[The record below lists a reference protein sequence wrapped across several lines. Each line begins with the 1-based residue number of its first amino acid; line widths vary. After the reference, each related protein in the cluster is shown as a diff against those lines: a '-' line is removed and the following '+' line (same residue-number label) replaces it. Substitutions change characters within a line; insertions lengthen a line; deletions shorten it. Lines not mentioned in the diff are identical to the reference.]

1 MSRKPRILVLC
12 FDGTTNEFGGTNTNV
27 VKLYSLLRKDKVED
41 QLCYYQA
48 GIGTYIQP
56 GVVSPL
62 FEKAAEILDDTI
74 AWYLYQH
81 IMDGYKFLMQNYNVG
96 DKVCLFGFSRG
107 AYTARA
113 LAGMLHKVG
122 LLSRDNIEQI
132 PFAYDLYKSDNNDA
146 LTQEFKMAFSRE
158 VPIEFVGVWWVSWY
172 LPFSDKPSAKYTP
185 NLSRLINRDTVASV
199 GFIISETLPFTY
211 VNRTIRVFRQ
221 ALSLDEHH
229 AKFLP
234 NLYCYSVPDKPVTG
248 GLGGDDKLKPAQGT
262 VPGRKDEIYET
273 DAKEVW
279 FAGCHTDVGG
289 GSTPD
294 STEHS
299 LANIPLR
306 WMIQEDPSTSGAPS
320 QGGENGKG
328 RTEGS
333 ATENDR
339 IDALDIV
346 QPIHDDLVD
355 VPVWWL
361 LEIVPTQ
368 FTYQNAQGKWVT
380 GWGPHLGRRR
390 DVPLKPLFH
399 ESVKTRMNDPK
410 LKYKP
415 RAVYAQGTESYVT

>member
-27 VKLYSLLRKDKVED
+27 VKLYSLLRKDMED

-48 GIGTYIQP
+48 GIGTYFQP

-132 PFAYDLYKSDNNDA
+132 PFAYELYKSDDNDA
-146 LTQEFKMAFSRE
+146 LAQEFKMAFSRE
-158 VPIEFVGVWWVSWY
+158 VPIEFVGVW
-172 LPFSDKPSAKYTP
+172 
-185 NLSRLINRDTVASV
+185 DTVASV

-211 VNRTIRVFRQ
+211 VNTTIRVFRQ
-221 ALSLDEHH
+221 ALSLDEHR

-234 NLYCYSVPDKPVTG
+234 NLYCYSVPNKPVKKD
-248 GLGGDDKLKPAQGT
+248 LGGDDKLKPAQGT

-294 STEHS
+294 STKHS

-306 WMIQEDPSTSGAPS
+306 WMIQEVIRADCSIQFDMSAFARWNVPITIGRDPSTSGAPG
-320 QGGENGKG
+320 QGSENGKG
-328 RTEGS
+328 RAEGS
-333 ATENDR
+333 TTENDR
-339 IDALDIV
+339 VDALDIV

-361 LEIVPTQ
+361 LEVVPTQ
-368 FTYQNAQGKWVT
+368 FTYQNAQDKWVT
-380 GWGPHLGRRR
+380 GWGPHLGRGR

-399 ESVKTRMNDPK
+399 ESVKTRMDDPK

-415 RAVYAQGTESYVT
+415 RAVYAKGTESYVT

>member
-1 MSRKPRILVLC
+1 MSRKPRTLVLC

-27 VKLYSLLRKDKVED
+27 VKLYSLLRKDMED
-41 QLCYYQA
+41 QSCYYQA
-48 GIGTYIQP
+48 GIGTYFQP

-132 PFAYDLYKSDNNDA
+132 PFAYELYKSDGNDA
-146 LTQEFKMAFSRE
+146 LAQEFKMAFSRE
-158 VPIEFVGVWWVSWY
+158 VPIEFVGVW
-172 LPFSDKPSAKYTP
+172 
-185 NLSRLINRDTVASV
+185 DTVASV

-211 VNRTIRVFRQ
+211 VNTTIRVFRQ
-221 ALSLDEHH
+221 ALSLDEHR

-234 NLYCYSVPDKPVTG
+234 SLYCYSVPNIPVMRD
-248 GLGGDDKLKPAQGT
+248 LGGDDKLKPAQGT
-262 VPGRKDEIYET
+262 VPGRRDEIYET
-273 DAKEVW
+273 DVKEVW

-289 GSTPD
+289 GSTPG
-294 STEHS
+294 SVGHS

-306 WMIQEDPSTSGAPS
+306 WMIQEVMRADCGIQFDLNAFARWNIPVTVGRDPSTSGAPS
-320 QGGENGKG
+320 QGSENGKG
-328 RTEGS
+328 STEGS
-333 ATENDR
+333 VAENDR
-339 IDALDIV
+339 VDAQDIV
-346 QPIHDDLVD
+346 QPIHDDLLD

-361 LEIVPTQ
+361 LEIIPTE
-368 FTYQNAQGKWVT
+368 FTFQNAQDKWVT
-380 GWGPHLGRRR
+380 SWGPHLGRGRY
-390 DVPLKPLFH
+390 VPPKPLFH

-415 RAVYAQGTESYVT
+415 RAAYAQGTESYVT